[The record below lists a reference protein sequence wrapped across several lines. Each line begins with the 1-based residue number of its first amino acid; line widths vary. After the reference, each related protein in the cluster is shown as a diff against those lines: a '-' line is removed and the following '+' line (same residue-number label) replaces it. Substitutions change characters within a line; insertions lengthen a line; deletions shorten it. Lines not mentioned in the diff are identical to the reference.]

1 MDLNWL
7 DEIMFRILLFISIM
21 TLIIVSAGGYIAAN
35 AGWLSE
41 DLKAIYEEHFSF
53 VTGLASVVGLLA
65 FASSKIKSTDFA
77 SEELE
82 KLKSLMK
89 AAEELEALESN
100 KSQTEQKLADLEKKK
115 KLMEL
120 SVQKAGLVLFYKNQA
135 ARYETVIRD
144 RIKSDEELS
153 GALKEVQEA
162 RHRLASLD
170 QEIEADENVELI
182 RDILAKQEQDKKIVT
197 QDPLVL
203 LFEILGKLFSR
214 MIRNIARM

>member
-1 MDLNWL
+1 
-7 DEIMFRILLFISIM
+7 MFRILLFISIM

-65 FASSKIKSTDFA
+65 FASSRKIKSTDFA

-82 KLKSLMK
+82 KLKSLMQ

-100 KSQTEQKLADLEKKK
+100 KSQTEQKLADLEKRK

-144 RIKSDEELS
+144 KIKNDEELS
-153 GALKEVQEA
+153 RAFMEVQEA
-162 RHRLASLD
+162 QLRLSSLD
-170 QEIEADENVELI
+170 QEIESDENVELI
-182 RDILAKQEQDKKIVT
+182 KDILTKHEQDKKLVT

-203 LFEILGKLFSR
+203 LFELLGKASMR
-214 MIRNIARM
+214 MMRNIVRM